1 VNDNVCVDL
10 GAEIE
15 AFLYTLLAEHF
26 DVPIADVSPTTD
38 LFKLGIDSLGAVEVG
53 LELNREYGVTISP
66 GDIPV
71 EFTVA
76 AIVDLAR
83 GKLAEQRA
91 GAP

>member
-1 VNDNVCVDL
+1 VSNDVYADR
-10 GAEIE
+10 GTDIE
-15 AFLYTLLAEHF
+15 AFVYDLLAEHF
-26 DVPIADVSPTTD
+26 DVPVADVSPTTD
-38 LFKLGIDSLGAVEVG
+38 LFGLGIDSLGAVEMG

-83 GKLAEQRA
+83 SRLAEQRG